1 MSAVVKL
8 FNQPSGECPLLPEGE
23 YRVTYTGHDLKF
35 MFNTGKLF
43 VKFRVYDGEFQGS
56 RLYRAYNVKMT
67 GKKSFKLAH
76 SSALYRQFSS
86 LSGRRERPDRIAVSR
101 LKGCVV
107 RVSVRTVK
115 QDAKHQP
122 LAENLQYSVVD
133 ELLALEVG
141 AVT

>member
-8 FNQPSGECPLLPEGE
+8 FNQCAGECPLLPEGE
-23 YRVTYTGHDLKF
+23 YRVIYTGHDLKF

-76 SSALYRQFSS
+76 SSALYRQFCT

-101 LKGCVV
+101 LKHCVI

-115 QDAKHQP
+115 QDAKQRP
-122 LAENLQYSVVD
+122 LAENLQYSVIN
-133 ELLALEVG
+133 EWIALEVG
-141 AVT
+141 TLA